1 MMARKGPGPSKTA
14 ANDEGKD
21 KADVKL
27 NSKNKSIL
35 KAIFE
40 NPVRSDIAW
49 SDIEGLLRALGGIVD
64 SKRKGS
70 RVGVSLRGVRAV
82 FHEPH
87 PDPWTDKGAVKNV
100 RELLVRCGIQR

>member
-1 MMARKGPGPSKTA
+1 MARKKGKPRNA
-14 ANDEGKD
+14 DDDDEGED
-21 KADVKL
+21 DADFKL
-27 NSKNKSIL
+27 NSKNRKTL
-35 KAIFE
+35 EAIFE
-40 NPVRSDIAW
+40 TPVRSDIAW

-87 PDPWTDKGAVKNV
+87 PNPSTDKGAVKNV
-100 RELLVRCGIQR
+100 RDLLVRCGIRP